1 MMILTD
7 DPVIR
12 CNSCGTEFRI
22 EKDMLDSDVYC
33 IGEGGMGEQY
43 EHDFVFESECE
54 KCGQRMWF
62 KLYAIEYP
70 VGAWDSQY
78 QESDGC
84 EVIHEPAIEME
95 YLPEPVLSA
104 YEQVL
109 YDPDNV
115 YNLSPWEFEELVADV
130 FQRHGFNAEITQKTR
145 DGGKDIIATFEMGGV
160 LYNTYFECKQY
171 APNRPVGAKVV
182 RELYGK
188 LNMERIDKGV
198 IVTTSHFTKD
208 AIKEA
213 KETNGRIQLV
223 DIQKLQ
229 KLMRN

>member
-12 CNSCGTEFRI
+12 CSTCGAEYTI
-22 EKDMLDSDVYC
+22 DKDMIDDDACC

-43 EHDFVFESECE
+43 EHDFVFECECDR
-54 KCGQRMWF
+54 CGQRMWF

-70 VGAWDSQY
+70 VGAWDSQF

-95 YLPEPVLSA
+95 YLTEYVLSA

-109 YDPDNV
+109 YNPNFI
-115 YNLSPWEFEELVADV
+115 YNLDPWEFEKLVADV
-130 FQRHGFNAEITQKTR
+130 FQRHGFNAEVTQKTR
-145 DGGKDIIATFEMGGV
+145 DGGKDIVATFEMGGV

-198 IVTTSHFTKD
+198 IVTTSHFTRD
-208 AIKEA
+208 AIIEA

-223 DIQKLQ
+223 DFEKLQ
-229 KLMRN
+229 KLMQR

>member
-12 CNSCGTEFRI
+12 CSSCGAEFKI
-22 EKDMLDSDVYC
+22 DKDMLDSEAYC

-43 EHDFVFESECE
+43 EHDFVYDCYCQN
-54 KCGQRMWF
+54 CGQRMWF
-62 KLYAIEYP
+62 KLFAIEYP
-70 VGAWDSQY
+70 VGAWDSQF

-95 YLPEPVLSA
+95 YLPGPVLSV

-109 YDPDNV
+109 YDPDYV
-115 YNLSPWEFEELVADV
+115 YNLDPWEFEELVADV
-130 FQRHGFNAEITQKTR
+130 FQRHGFNAVVTQKTR
-145 DGGKDIIATFEMGGV
+145 DGGKDIVATFEMGGV

-188 LNMERIDKGV
+188 LNMECIDKGV
-198 IVTTSHFTKD
+198 IVTTSHFTRD
-208 AIKEA
+208 AIREA
-213 KETNGRIQLV
+213 KGTNGRIQLV
-223 DIQKLQ
+223 DFEKLQ
-229 KLMRN
+229 KLMQR